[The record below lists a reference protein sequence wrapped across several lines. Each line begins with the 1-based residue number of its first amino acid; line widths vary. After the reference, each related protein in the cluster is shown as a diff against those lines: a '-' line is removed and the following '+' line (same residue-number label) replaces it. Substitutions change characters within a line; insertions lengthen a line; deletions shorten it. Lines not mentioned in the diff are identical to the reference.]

1 MRLQPGLQCT
11 DESDTEHTHITRI
24 AGQHSTYSVSPRKK
38 IKGGGEGGGG
48 HYECFDVSLS
58 ILL

>member
-1 MRLQPGLQCT
+1 MVYAVFPP
-11 DESDTEHTHITRI
+11 E
-24 AGQHSTYSVSPRKK
+24 KN
-38 IKGGGEGGGG
+38 KGGGGGGG